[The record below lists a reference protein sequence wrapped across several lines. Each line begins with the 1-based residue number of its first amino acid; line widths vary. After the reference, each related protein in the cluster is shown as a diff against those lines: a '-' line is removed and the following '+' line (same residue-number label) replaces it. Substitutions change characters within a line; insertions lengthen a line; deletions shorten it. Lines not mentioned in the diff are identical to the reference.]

1 MIKLSQISN
10 KCQIYYYSSSVVA
23 HGALSI
29 VYSVLWCTIRHS
41 ENAATLNHCRAG
53 IISQSRPRRDAGGT
67 GRIVLG
73 YFPNDLNT
81 FPYARISPRI
91 VEEGDQLNNY
101 ISEGSTPSEQGT
113 GKLELVGH

>member
-1 MIKLSQISN
+1 ML
-10 KCQIYYYSSSVVA
+10 
-23 HGALSI
+23 
-29 VYSVLWCTIRHS
+29 R
-41 ENAATLNHCRAG
+41 
-53 IISQSRPRRDAGGT
+53 
-67 GRIVLG
+67 

-113 GKLELVGH
+113 GKLELVVTSGWTGEISVNQETHCGDYVLNLRCLTHRHNNG